1 MMKEDSREYLAEQY
15 KLAWSDFRIARSE
28 DEQWEARKRLAKIEQ
43 TAIELYGNRFAE
55 ELRQI
60 RN

>member
-1 MMKEDSREYLAEQY
+1 MREDSREYLTEQY
-15 KLAWSDFRIARSE
+15 KLAWSDFQIAGSE
-28 DEQWEARKRLAKIEQ
+28 DEQWDARKRLAKIEQ

>member
-1 MMKEDSREYLAEQY
+1 MEDSREYLTEQY
-15 KLAWSDFRIARSE
+15 KLAWSDFQIARSE
-28 DEQWEARKRLAKIEQ
+28 DEQWDARKRLAKIEQ

-55 ELRQI
+55 ELRRI

>member
-1 MMKEDSREYLAEQY
+1 MREDSREYLKEQY
-15 KLAWSDFRIARSE
+15 NLAWSDFQIARSE
-28 DEQWEARKRLAKIEQ
+28 DEQWDARKRLAKIEQ

>member
-1 MMKEDSREYLAEQY
+1 MREDSREYLAKQY

-28 DEQWEARKRLAKIEQ
+28 DEQWDARKRLAKIEQ
-43 TAIELYGNRFAE
+43 TAIELYGNGFVE
-55 ELRQI
+55 ELRKI

>member
-15 KLAWSDFRIARSE
+15 KLAWSDFQIAGSE
-28 DEQWEARKRLAKIEQ
+28 DEQWDARKRLAKIEQ
-43 TAIELYGNRFAE
+43 TAIELYGNGFVE

>member
-1 MMKEDSREYLAEQY
+1 MREDSREYLKEQY
-15 KLAWSDFRIARSE
+15 KLAWSDFQIAGSD
-28 DEQWEARKRLAKIEQ
+28 DEQWEARKSLAKIEQ
-43 TAIELYGNRFAE
+43 TAIELYGNGFVE